1 VSFCAIA
8 SRHSPSDRPQF
19 PQTRPARW
27 RVAVVVAALLSL
39 AIPTAST
46 AQDTSTDPAPGSQG
60 ASSQP
65 GATRPFLDR
74 VQIELG
80 YSYDDNVT
88 LGRAHD
94 EILWDQSLGLNASA
108 GRPLRIGDN
117 TRLVLNGLLSGAKF
131 NRYNGLSN
139 LSGGLEAELQ
149 YRRSGAFDAFTFAAF
164 ARGWLD
170 NYASHLRDGS
180 HYSFGVNARGA
191 LTDRIGLFGELAWNQ
206 RHAQSE
212 VWDLTDWSARANLD
226 YSLGSRGT
234 LYLGGEYRRGD
245 VVSDGFATLVNVSL
259 AKVFVLDDAF
269 PDKQLF
275 AYRSEARTWV
285 STVGY
290 NLPLGQRT
298 SIDLSWRRAQS
309 TPTASLGFDV
319 QGSLRYVDNQYSVVL
334 LKLF

>member
-1 VSFCAIA
+1 MRRAALGPGALSLRAI
-8 SRHSPSDRPQF
+8 
-19 PQTRPARW
+19 
-27 RVAVVVAALLSL
+27 VVVATLLGL
-39 AIPTAST
+39 ATPSVSAQQETGAGAAVAPTPASG
-46 AQDTSTDPAPGSQG
+46 APGQSPR
-60 ASSQP
+60 AMWP
-65 GATRPFLDR
+65 LVDR

-80 YSYDDNVT
+80 YTYDDNVT

-94 EILWDQSLGLNASA
+94 EILWDQFLGLNVSA
-108 GRPLRIGDN
+108 GRAFGISDK
-117 TRLVLNGLLSGAKF
+117 TRLVVNGLLSGEKF
-131 NRYNGLSN
+131 SNYDGLSN

-149 YRRSGAFDAFTFAAF
+149 YRQSGAFDAFTFAAF

-191 LTDRIGLFGELAWNQ
+191 LTDRIGLFGEVAWNR

-226 YSLGSRGT
+226 YSLGSKGT
-234 LYLGGEYRRGD
+234 LYLTGEYRRGD

-275 AYRSEARTWV
+275 AYRSEARTWR

-298 SIDLSWRRAQS
+298 SLDLSWRRVQS
-309 TPTASLGFDV
+309 TPTAHLDFDV
-319 QGSLRYVDNQYSVVL
+319 QGSLRYVDNQYTVVL